1 MSKGRELQKI
11 GFYEAFFWTGK
22 KGECAFCEHKLSQAT
37 DVVYHC
43 EDCKAVFYRLD
54 NGNLDY
60 IGRFSC
66 TSQENLKTI

>member
-1 MSKGRELQKI
+1 MSKGSELQRM

-37 DVVYHC
+37 DIVFHC
-43 EDCKAVFYRLD
+43 EDCGAAFSKLE

-60 IGRFSC
+60 IGRFRR
-66 TSQENLKTI
+66 TNGG